1 MSAMIQLVAF
11 LLDGQQFAVH
21 LSSVEGVVRI
31 VEITPL
37 PKAPD
42 IVSGIIN
49 YKGAIIPVMNVRRR
63 CTIQEREIELSDQ
76 LIIANTAQRT
86 VALHVDHVSGVI
98 ERLQDHIIDAKA
110 ILPELPYIEGVI
122 KLEDGM
128 ILIHNLDEFLSLEED
143 KILGEAM
150 AAHITE
156 GHQAEGKKKRRKR

>member
-1 MSAMIQLVAF
+1 MSAMIELVVF
-11 LLDGQQFAVH
+11 ILDEQEFAVH

-76 LIIANTAQRT
+76 LIIANIRSARE
-86 VALHVDHVSGVI
+86 LIPG
-98 ERLQDHIIDAKA
+98 LKA
-110 ILPELPYIEGVI
+110 ILVTAYGDNNVRKGIKDMEGCGYLEKPFEPETLN
-122 KLEDGM
+122 KLIMEVKACKAG
-128 ILIHNLDEFLSLEED
+128 
-143 KILGEAM
+143 
-150 AAHITE
+150 
-156 GHQAEGKKKRRKR
+156 

>member
-1 MSAMIQLVAF
+1 MSAMIELVVF
-11 LLDGQQFAVH
+11 ILDEQEFAVH

-63 CTIQEREIELSDQ
+63 CNIQEREIELSDQ

-86 VALHVDHVSGVI
+86 VALHVDHVNGVI
-98 ERLQDHIIDAKA
+98 ERLQDHIIDGKA
-110 ILPELPYIEGVI
+110 ILPKLPYIEGVI

-128 ILIHNLDEFLSLEED
+128 ILIHNLDEFLSLEEE

>member
-1 MSAMIQLVAF
+1 MIQLVVF
-11 LLDGQQFAVH
+11 LLDVQQFAVH

-49 YKGAIIPVMNVRRR
+49 YKGAIIPVINVRRR

-76 LIIANTAQRT
+76 LIIANTARRT

-110 ILPELPYIEGVI
+110 ILPELQYIEGVI

-128 ILIHNLDEFLSLEED
+128 ILIHNLDQFLSLEKE

-150 AAHITE
+150 AVHIKE